1 MEYLQT
7 TDEDTVAESIL
18 KQFPGTSKQSVADSI
33 RSYKRIDAWTTRL
46 AMNENAFNNL
56 QTVMENAKELKK
68 RVEYGAIT
76 ENAYANGVYDELYKV
91 K

>member
-1 MEYLQT
+1 
-7 TDEDTVAESIL
+7 
-18 KQFPGTSKQSVADSI
+18 
-33 RSYKRIDAWTTRL
+33 
-46 AMNENAFNNL
+46 MNESAFNNL

-76 ENAYANGVYDELYKV
+76 ENAYANGVYDELDKV

>member
-1 MEYLQT
+1 MNLYDQIDMECIIACET
-7 TDEDTVAESIL
+7 AVS
-18 KQFPGTSKQSVADSI
+18 DSMKAHDMFVI
-33 RSYKRIDAWTTRL
+33 S
-46 AMNENAFNNL
+46 
-56 QTVMENAKELKK
+56 VMENAKELKK